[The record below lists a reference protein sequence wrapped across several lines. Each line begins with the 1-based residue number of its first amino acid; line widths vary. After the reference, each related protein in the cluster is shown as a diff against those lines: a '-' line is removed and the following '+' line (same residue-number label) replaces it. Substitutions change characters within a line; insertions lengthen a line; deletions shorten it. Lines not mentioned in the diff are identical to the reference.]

1 MKNSTNSRSREI
13 FNAALSKYTGEYG
26 KKAGIVIT
34 QGYLRL
40 LSAAMT
46 ATQGSF
52 QFGVLKSE
60 FASGANTLDPSEKR
74 LNIVDNFLVTEMRI
88 SLVKVATGETVSIST
103 PSMFPNPLV
112 FAKSGEAGNL
122 MQIYNGQLSIEIDG
136 TKILDGWDI
145 NRHYRVGNAQKSVLT
160 AASGTGNS
168 WQASTYDNAS
178 YGYYPVTPQ
187 IELKG
192 NSKNTI
198 SVILPIGGDLT
209 GTSSTNYVLLD
220 LRGLLIQNG
229 SRIAQR

>member
-1 MKNSTNSRSREI
+1 MQKSTNSRSREI
-13 FNAALSKYTGEYG
+13 FNNALSKYTDAYG

-40 LSAAMT
+40 LSAALT

-60 FASGANTLDPSEKR
+60 FASGASTIDPSERR

-88 SLVKVATGETVSIST
+88 SLVKVATGESVSIST
-103 PSMFPNPLV
+103 PSTFPNSLV
-112 FAKSGEAGNL
+112 FAKSGEAAAL
-122 MQIYNGQLSIEIDG
+122 MSVYNGALTIEIDG

-145 NRHYRVGNAQKSVLT
+145 SRHYRVGNAQKSVLT
-160 AASGTGNS
+160 AATGTGNS
-168 WQASTYDNAS
+168 WVASTYDSAS

-192 NSKNTI
+192 NSKNQI
-198 SVILPIGGDLT
+198 SVILPVSGDLT
-209 GTSSTNYVLLD
+209 GTSSTNYVMLD